1 VAFGHNSTPERIGY
15 DERQIRDSLRD
26 RIHNQL
32 VKNVGLWRCWSDK
45 LVFEIR
51 RVEAA
56 KTQVEI
62 YAVPN
67 LFRFRTNKNEEAI
80 EVKKL
85 ASQLFI

>member
-1 VAFGHNSTPERIGY
+1 
-15 DERQIRDSLRD
+15 L
-26 RIHNQL
+26 L
-32 VKNVGLWRCWSDK
+32 NVGLWRCWSDK

-51 RVEAA
+51 RVEAV
-56 KTQVEI
+56 KTQVET

-85 ASQLFI
+85 ASQLFT